1 MSHEAMTHEAMTN
14 DARTREATIHA
25 TPAQGDCLPMFRSAP
40 EPFQYLPIFAKV
52 AIERLDA
59 DHALR
64 TGVQLDA
71 LLDAYAK
78 TYGLAC
84 DEHTRYSEHY
94 ICERRYGA
102 TFLPLAIAGHAN
114 EVRA

>member
-1 MSHEAMTHEAMTN
+1 MTHEAMTN
-14 DARTREATIHA
+14 EAKTREVTIHS
-25 TPAQGDCLPMFRSAP
+25 TPAQGGGEPMFRSAP
-40 EPFQYLPIFAKV
+40 EPFQCLPLFAKV

-84 DEHTRYSEHY
+84 DEHTRFSAQY

-102 TFLPLAIAGHAN
+102 TFLPLAIAAHAN

>member
-1 MSHEAMTHEAMTN
+1 MTNEAMM
-14 DARTREATIHA
+14 RA
-25 TPAQGDCLPMFRSAP
+25 TPAQGAGDPMFRSAP
-40 EPFQYLPIFAKV
+40 EPFQYLPLFAKV

-64 TGVQLDA
+64 TSVRLDA

-78 TYGLAC
+78 TYSLAC
-84 DEHTRYSEHY
+84 DEHTRFSAQH
-94 ICERRYGA
+94 ICERRFGA
-102 TFLPLAIAGHAN
+102 TFLPLAMAGHAH

>member
-1 MSHEAMTHEAMTN
+1 MTHEAMTN
-14 DARTREATIHA
+14 DAKTREATFRA
-25 TPAQGDCLPMFRSAP
+25 TSAQGGGEPMFRSAP
-40 EPFQYLPIFAKV
+40 EPFQYLPLFAKV

-84 DEHTRYSEHY
+84 DEHTRFSAQY
-94 ICERRYGA
+94 ICERRFGA
-102 TFLPLAIAGHAN
+102 SFLPLKVAGHAN

>member
-1 MSHEAMTHEAMTN
+1 MRNEAMTHEAT
-14 DARTREATIHA
+14 AHA
-25 TPAQGDCLPMFRSAP
+25 TTKRGGDEPMFRSAP
-40 EPFQYLPIFAKV
+40 EPFQYLPLFAKV
-52 AIERLDA
+52 AIERLGA

-84 DEHTRYSEHY
+84 DVHTRFSAQT
-94 ICERRYGA
+94 ICERRFGA
-102 TFLPLAIAGHAN
+102 TFLPLTVAGHAN

>member
-1 MSHEAMTHEAMTN
+1 MTN
-14 DARTREATIHA
+14 EATTHDAMIRA
-25 TPAQGDCLPMFRSAP
+25 TTAPRGGEAMFRSAP
-40 EPFQYLPIFAKV
+40 EPFQYLPLFAKV

-84 DEHTRYSEHY
+84 DEHTRLSAQY
-94 ICERRYGA
+94 ICERRFGA
-102 TFLPLAIAGHAN
+102 TFLPLAIAAHAN

>member
-1 MSHEAMTHEAMTN
+1 MTNEATTHEAM
-14 DARTREATIHA
+14 IHA
-25 TPAQGDCLPMFRSAP
+25 TTAPRGGEAMFRSAP
-40 EPFQYLPIFAKV
+40 EPFQYLPLFAKV

-84 DEHTRYSEHY
+84 DEHTRFSAQY
-94 ICERRYGA
+94 ICERRFGA
-102 TFLPLAIAGHAN
+102 TFLPLTVAGHAK
-114 EVRA
+114 EVQA